1 MLKAVLDAEEEYPVR
16 VSPPQFSTPARCESS
31 SHDCRWQP
39 YANAKDFEANAA
51 MILIILFCALI
62 SALILNAVI
71 RCFLSSRRSSRP
83 PPSLP
88 EVQLDSR
95 SMAAA
100 DKQVAPPTLVFSS
113 GMKLAGAEAEC
124 AICLSEFVEGEGIR
138 VMGQC
143 KHGFHVQC
151 IQEWLSSHSSCPT
164 CRGSCLPTSA
174 HLPTKATGNEPL
186 EVWTFY
192 KQFSSVSYCNW
203 SILCIITRIAITDYV
218 H

>member
-1 MLKAVLDAEEEYPVR
+1 MLKAVLDAEEEYPIR
-16 VSPPQFSTPARCESS
+16 VSPPQFPTPARCESS

-51 MILIILFCALI
+51 LILIIS
-62 SALILNAVI
+62 SAHSSLLL
-71 RCFLSSRRSSRP
+71 LSMLLS
-83 PPSLP
+83 
-88 EVQLDSR
+88 EVQLDSS

-186 EVWTFY
+186 EV
-192 KQFSSVSYCNW
+192 
-203 SILCIITRIAITDYV
+203 
-218 H
+218 